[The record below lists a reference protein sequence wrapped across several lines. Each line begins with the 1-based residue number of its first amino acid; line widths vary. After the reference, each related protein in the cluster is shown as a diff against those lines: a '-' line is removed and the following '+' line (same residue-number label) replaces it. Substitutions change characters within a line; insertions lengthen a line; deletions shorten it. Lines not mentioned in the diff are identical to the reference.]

1 MEIMDASIVGLITS
15 AICIFLLWKFL
26 SCAVFPLLGNI
37 ILGGLLYYVINLLH
51 IVHMPWSFL
60 TLSLLLSSEFREP
73 FSLRFSIFLLI
84 IDHGTKNRI
93 LFQRIRFFYSKIQ
106 QLFIL
111 SIILSSHEPF
121 PLYWVTSSP
130 DTFA

>member
-51 IVHMPWSFL
+51 IVHMQWSFL

-73 FSLRFSIFLLI
+73 FSLRFSIFSSN
-84 IDHGTKNRI
+84 NRSRYEKI
-93 LFQRIRFFYSKIQ
+93 VSSFRGYDFSTPRFNNFLFCQ
-106 QLFIL
+106 
-111 SIILSSHEPF
+111 
-121 PLYWVTSSP
+121 
-130 DTFA
+130 

>member
-15 AICIFLLWKFL
+15 AVCIFLLWKFL

-93 LFQRIRFFYSKIQ
+93 LFQRIRFSTPRFNNF
-106 QLFIL
+106 LFCQ
-111 SIILSSHEPF
+111 
-121 PLYWVTSSP
+121 
-130 DTFA
+130 

>member
-15 AICIFLLWKFL
+15 AVCIFLLWKFL

-84 IDHGTKNRI
+84 IDHGAKKSYPLSEDTI
-93 LFQRIRFFYSKIQ
+93 FLLQDSATFYFINNFIQ
-106 QLFIL
+106 PRALPFIL
-111 SIILSSHEPF
+111 GNI
-121 PLYWVTSSP
+121 
-130 DTFA
+130 FA

>member
-1 MEIMDASIVGLITS
+1 MPASSVSLHLLFVFSFVEIPKLCRISFTWKYYFGRSVILRHQFTAYCPYAVELFDIVVI
-15 AICIFLLWKFL
+15 AIFGIPGTVFLAIFHFSSNNRSRYEKSYPL
-26 SCAVFPLLGNI
+26 SEDTI
-37 ILGGLLYYVINLLH
+37 
-51 IVHMPWSFL
+51 
-60 TLSLLLSSEFREP
+60 
-73 FSLRFSIFLLI
+73 
-84 IDHGTKNRI
+84 
-93 LFQRIRFFYSKIQ
+93 FYSKIQ

>member
-15 AICIFLLWKFL
+15 AVCIFLLWKFL

-51 IVHMPWSFL
+51 IVHMPWSFFDIVVIAIFGIPGTVFL
-60 TLSLLLSSEFREP
+60 AIFHFSSNNRSRCE
-73 FSLRFSIFLLI
+73 
-84 IDHGTKNRI
+84 NRI

>member
-51 IVHMPWSFL
+51 IV
-60 TLSLLLSSEFREP
+60 
-73 FSLRFSIFLLI
+73 
-84 IDHGTKNRI
+84 
-93 LFQRIRFFYSKIQ
+93 Q
-106 QLFIL
+106 
-111 SIILSSHEPF
+111 PF

>member
-15 AICIFLLWKFL
+15 AVCIFLLWKFL

-51 IVHMPWSFL
+51 IVHMQWSFL

-73 FSLRFSIFLLI
+73 FSLRFSIFSSNNRSRYEKSYPLKEDTIFLLQ
-84 IDHGTKNRI
+84 DSAT
-93 LFQRIRFFYSKIQ
+93 FYFVNNFIQ
-106 QLFIL
+106 PRALPFIL
-111 SIILSSHEPF
+111 GNIF
-121 PLYWVTSSP
+121 T
-130 DTFA
+130 

>member
-15 AICIFLLWKFL
+15 AVCIFLLWKFL

-37 ILGGLLYYVINLLH
+37 ILGGLLYYVINYCILS
-51 IVHMPWSFL
+51 ICRGAFL

-73 FSLRFSIFLLI
+73 FSLRFSIFSSN
-84 IDHGTKNRI
+84 NRSRCEKSI

-111 SIILSSHEPF
+111 SIILSSHEPS
-121 PLYWVTSSP
+121 LYTG
-130 DTFA
+130 

>member
-15 AICIFLLWKFL
+15 AVCIFLLWKFL

-51 IVHMPWSFL
+51 IVHMQWSFL

-84 IDHGTKNRI
+84 IDPGTKNRI

>member
-15 AICIFLLWKFL
+15 AVCIFLLWKFL

-51 IVHMPWSFL
+51 IVHMQWSFL

-73 FSLRFSIFLLI
+73 FSLRFSIFLPI
-84 IDHGTKNRI
+84 IDHGTKKSYPLSADTI
-93 LFQRIRFFYSKIQ
+93 FLLQDSTTFYFVNNFIQ
-106 QLFIL
+106 PRALPFIL
-111 SIILSSHEPF
+111 GNIF
-121 PLYWVTSSP
+121 T
-130 DTFA
+130 